1 MWRLILILLPAVIAP
16 AALASEAPAGPP
28 SVLVGREI
36 CRRLVAH
43 RPAPDVLYRPGV
55 NLRGRPVAPAD
66 IDRPPLELPAEIG
79 VDILVPWPDSVQPGI
94 ARPEARR
101 RPDAPPVRYR
111 GEVYV
116 GLVTLAPDGSLLFNG
131 RPLSGPEQDH
141 LSYFCREA
149 ARRRW

>member
-55 NLRGRPVAPAD
+55 NLRGRPVAPAVAD
-66 IDRPPLELPAEIG
+66 FGAAG
-79 VDILVPWPDSVQPGI
+79 H
-94 ARPEARR
+94 PEA
-101 RPDAPPVRYR
+101 
-111 GEVYV
+111 
-116 GLVTLAPDGSLLFNG
+116 GSPG
-131 RPLSGPEQDH
+131 
-141 LSYFCREA
+141 A
-149 ARRRW
+149 ARRAAGPL